1 MVAGNPGRRRG
12 AYIRTRSAGVKRAFP
27 ATGQSGALLRAT
39 VERLHCSEIRRREKR
54 MAVYKHV
61 LVGLD
66 LSPESRQVMARVEAL
81 LGGSDARISLVHV
94 QEPLSFAYG
103 GDIPVD
109 LGQLQVNLETRARER
124 LTALAAESRLNK
136 PECHIL
142 IGQPAHEMHRFARE
156 NGVDLAVVGSYGRH
170 GLALVFGS
178 TANGVLHG
186 ATCDVLAVRIQ
197 PEKANG

>member
-1 MVAGNPGRRRG
+1 MLGQQ
-12 AYIRTRSAGVKRAFP
+12 KRAAVARACQA
-27 ATGQSGALLRAT
+27 ATLRAEGWRGESC
-39 VERLHCSEIRRREKR
+39 V
-54 MAVYKHV
+54 AVYRHV

-66 LSPESRQVMARVEAL
+66 LSPESRQVMRRVQEL
-81 LGGSDARISLVHV
+81 LGNSDARISLVHV

-103 GDIPVD
+103 GDIPMD
-109 LGQLQVNLETRARER
+109 LGQLQVKLEEQARER
-124 LTALAAESRLNK
+124 LQALAVEDGFERAR
-136 PECHIL
+136 CHVL

-170 GLALVFGS
+170 GLTLIFGS

-197 PEKANG
+197 PEKTDP